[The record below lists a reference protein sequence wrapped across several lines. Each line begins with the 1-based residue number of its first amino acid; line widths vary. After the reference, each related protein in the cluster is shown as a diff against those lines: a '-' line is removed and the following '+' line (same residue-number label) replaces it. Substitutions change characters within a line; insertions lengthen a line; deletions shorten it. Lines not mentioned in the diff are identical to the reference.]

1 MATVY
6 VHKIIESDFET
17 INDLQK
23 LFYEH
28 AYKGMVLGVRF
39 GDKLAT
45 VEQKKAYKG
54 VSGWLISYGKDLK
67 KGYIS
72 ESKATQPSNFT
83 NSLLCSANYTI
94 ETL

>member
-1 MATVY
+1 MSTIY
-6 VHKIIESDFET
+6 VNKIIESDFET
-17 INDLQK
+17 INDLQN

-28 AYKGMVLGVRF
+28 AYKGIVLGVKF

-54 VSGWLISYGKDLK
+54 VSGWLISYGGDLK

-72 ESKATQPSNFT
+72 ESKATAPSKFT
-83 NSLLCSANYTI
+83 TSLLCSVNYTV